1 MINKKRKGFN
11 SSLRA
16 ILFVFTVLLLF
27 GPKQAEA
34 QTRKLTIKD
43 AIATAFEN
51 NRDIKVATLD
61 VIKAEAAVE
70 QTRGN
75 IYPTVDLAA
84 SYSYFISKPMIP
96 FVDFQ
101 SLLAKVTYGILY
113 DEHLINED
121 IASKINVGNTLMS
134 MSQSNN
140 YEASIQATQILFNS
154 AVFEG
159 IKAAKSYVDFSR
171 QQLLSKASATV
182 HDVKIA
188 FYGILLAQDML
199 TILEQ
204 SLKNAQ
210 DNLNNVK
217 ALNAQGL
224 VSEYDTLQVA
234 VQVENLKPAIYQL
247 SNQLKNAKN
256 GLKVLIG
263 LDMNTDIELSGKL
276 EYVNEELQSLD
287 ELINQSMKSNFDI
300 LTLERK
306 KELDEASIKVDESGY
321 WPSLAA
327 FGKYTLA
334 GSADDWNYMNY
345 SSAIVGISLSMN
357 LFNGFQT
364 QKKVE
369 QSLIAVEQTTEQI
382 SQLRDYI
389 VTQIKSK
396 VIEIERVKSN
406 IEAQKR
412 NIELAEKAYDIA
424 NARYTNG
431 TGTQL
436 EIQNADMALRT
447 ARTNMLQSV
456 YDYIVAKTG
465 IESLTGSLDESYIS
479 LLKK

>member
-1 MINKKRKGFN
+1 
-11 SSLRA
+11 
-16 ILFVFTVLLLF
+16 
-27 GPKQAEA
+27 
-34 QTRKLTIKD
+34 
-43 AIATAFEN
+43 
-51 NRDIKVATLD
+51 
-61 VIKAEAAVE
+61 
-70 QTRGN
+70 
-75 IYPTVDLAA
+75 
-84 SYSYFISKPMIP
+84 
-96 FVDFQ
+96 
-101 SLLAKVTYGILY
+101 
-113 DEHLINED
+113 
-121 IASKINVGNTLMS
+121 
-134 MSQSNN
+134 
-140 YEASIQATQILFNS
+140 
-154 AVFEG
+154 
-159 IKAAKSYVDFSR
+159 
-171 QQLLSKASATV
+171 
-182 HDVKIA
+182 
-188 FYGILLAQDML
+188 
-199 TILEQ
+199 
-204 SLKNAQ
+204 
-210 DNLNNVK
+210 
-217 ALNAQGL
+217 
-224 VSEYDTLQVA
+224 
-234 VQVENLKPAIYQL
+234 
-247 SNQLKNAKN
+247 
-256 GLKVLIG
+256 

-465 IESLTGSLDESYIS
+465 IESLTGSLDESYIR